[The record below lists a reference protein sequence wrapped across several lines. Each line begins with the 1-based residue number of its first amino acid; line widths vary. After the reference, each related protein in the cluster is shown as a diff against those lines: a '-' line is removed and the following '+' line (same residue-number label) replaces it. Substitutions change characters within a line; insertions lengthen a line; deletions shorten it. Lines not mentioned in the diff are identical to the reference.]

1 MEFLK
6 SERLRISVKDSDPV
20 TVAPLI
26 TWFMCR
32 FHFTHLTSFETAM
45 MSSRSQTDTP
55 SFLREIEMS

>member
-6 SERLRISVKDSDPV
+6 SERLRICVKDSDPV
-20 TVAPLI
+20 TASLI
-26 TWFMCR
+26 TWSMCR

-45 MSSRSQTDTP
+45 MSSRGQADTP